1 MTVMMV
7 MVTMKAA
14 VQLHGCKRWRAMV
27 GSDGA
32 DDDDAAPLFFDMA
45 ACTAVRRTRTRTAY
59 RLARMIGSIDHD

>member
-1 MTVMMV
+1 MMMV

-14 VQLHGCKRWRAMV
+14 VQLHGCKRRRAMV

-32 DDDDAAPLFFDMA
+32 DDDAAPLFFDMA